1 MFNSIRF
8 KSALIT
14 AAVLTVIFFV
24 TYTSII
30 FKIDSYYSGVIY
42 SLQSDAEQ
50 VQAVT
55 VQWEEVKDIIKF
67 WGWLCFG
74 LLTAVVVAIVYFT
87 AHAGARFLNRLTQYA
102 DSIERGEL
110 EERRI
115 EFNTNDEFGRFVKSF
130 SNMAGVIIK
139 SINEM
144 GQEKNKLEA
153 VLQYMTDGV
162 IAFSSEGN
170 VIHINAVAQKMLDI
184 EECSGIS
191 FDEFF
196 KQHNVEICIAELIY
210 LEYINTIKR
219 EMYIGDTIFR
229 VFFTPLA
236 IERVRSGGV
245 VVVLQDITE
254 VEKME
259 KLRREFVANVSHELR
274 TPLTTV
280 KSYAETLL
288 DGGLDDDREIAVN
301 FLNIINNEVDRMT
314 RLVKD
319 LLTLTTLGTG
329 VVQSTKTY
337 FDLDEL
343 LREIVNKMG
352 ESVSDTHVISYERAT
367 SLPKICADRDKIE
380 QVVTNIVANSIK
392 YTAVDN
398 GIIEVCTGH
407 VYNEVYIKIKDNGIG
422 ISNKD
427 LPRVFERFYRVD
439 KARSR
444 DKGGTGLGL
453 AIANEIIKLHDG
465 SINITSKLE
474 VGTEVLIKLPV
485 MENAR

>member
-1 MFNSIRF
+1 MFNSVRF
-8 KSALIT
+8 KSAFIT
-14 AAVLTVIFFV
+14 ATVLAVIFFI
-24 TYTSII
+24 TYALVI
-30 FKIDSYYSGVIY
+30 FKIDNYYGNLLYEGQSN
-42 SLQSDAEQ
+42 LQQAETAEAQ
-50 VQAVT
+50 WSEVKSIISFWIWFCFGAVT
-55 VQWEEVKDIIKF
+55 
-67 WGWLCFG
+67 
-74 LLTAVVVAIVYFT
+74 AVCVIVVYFVE
-87 AHAGARFLNRLTQYA
+87 HARARFLNRLTQYA
-102 DSIERGEL
+102 AAIERGEL

-115 EFNTNDEFGRFVKSF
+115 ESNSKDEFGRFVKSF
-130 SNMAGVIIK
+130 SSMASVIVK
-139 SINEM
+139 SINEL

-162 IAFSSEGN
+162 IAFSSEGQ
-170 VIHINAVAQKMLDI
+170 VIHINAVAQKMLEIDD
-184 EECSGIS
+184 CSHIS

-210 LEYINTIKR
+210 LDYINTITR
-219 EMYIGDTIFR
+219 EMYVGDTIFR

-288 DGGLDDDREIAVN
+288 DGGLDDDKEIAVN

-319 LLTLTTLGTG
+319 LLTLTTLGAG
-329 VVQSTKTY
+329 VVQRTKTY

-352 ESVSDTHVISYERAT
+352 ESVSDTHIISYERAT
-367 SLPKICADRDKIE
+367 SLPKLCADRDKIE

-392 YTAVDN
+392 YTTAEN
-398 GIIEVCTGH
+398 GIVEVCTGH

-465 SINITSKLE
+465 SITITSKLE

-485 MENAR
+485 MENAG